1 MKTCFLDETLVGK
14 LMERFSRDRFAHFV
28 GIEILEMAP
37 GRAKTR
43 LKIADHHRNGVGIVH
58 GGVIFTLADLAFAAA
73 SNSHGPVAVA
83 LNASIMF
90 LKPSRGGTLYAEAQE
105 CYRTKRVGTYSIRV
119 YDDLGETIALFIGQA
134 YVKSES

>member
-1 MKTCFLDETLVGK
+1 MKAYSLDENLVKG
-14 LMERFSRDRFAHFV
+14 LLERFSKDYFAHYV
-28 GIEILEMAP
+28 GIEIEEMAP

-43 LKIADHHRNGVGIVH
+43 LKIQDRHRNGVGMIH

-90 LKPSRGGTLYAEAQE
+90 LRSSRGNTLYAEAEE
-105 CYRTKRVGTYSIRV
+105 CSRTKRVGTYSIRV
-119 YDDLGETIALFIGQA
+119 YDDLGETIALFTGQA
-134 YVKSES
+134 YVKSEL